1 MANECSTRSY
11 QVDALLCLQILFWLA
26 LFSWLQEQRATLSW
40 EFIKD
45 RFSYGDAYLNSYRYA
60 DTWHTAIADHTPRLL
75 AVSPL
80 FTVLTI
86 VFVAYGVS
94 MLVRWLYFH
103 WLSGLL
109 ILFTTCA
116 QSRQRSGTH
125 RSQRAI
131 HSSQTLSR
139 STANCCCYIFHLAA
153 DVCVCVARS
162 VRVVMRAHMTAV
174 TVATSNPLATR
185 GQAAAP
191 LSTFC
196 EFTFN

>member
-26 LFSWLQEQRATLSW
+26 LSSWLQEQRVTLSW

-45 RFSYGDAYLNSYRYA
+45 RFSYGDASLNSYRYS
-60 DTWHTAIADHTPRLL
+60 DTWYTAIADHTPRLL

-86 VFVAYGVS
+86 VFVACRVS

-153 DVCVCVARS
+153 DVCVRGTF
-162 VRVVMRAHMTAV
+162 R
-174 TVATSNPLATR
+174 TR
-185 GQAAAP
+185 GHAGTHDGSDSGNFEPVGNAWASG
-191 LSTFC
+191 STAQHVLWIHF
-196 EFTFN
+196 